1 MICRGFLVPAIF
13 LNVLGIVGV
22 RSVGKQLAASNEAK
36 AEPRKARPRRLRRGG
51 ALIEGKM
58 DIEKVCKN
66 LRLGSEKLA
75 LENAGKKNAALEAVA
90 RALDKNRELIIS
102 ANGEDVRLA
111 REAGTS
117 ESIIDRLLLDEKR
130 IDGIILSLREVIGQ
144 TDPVGEEVLGWK
156 TPNGMTIRQVRVPLG
171 VVAIIYESRP
181 NVTVDAFS
189 LAYKSGNAILLRGS
203 SSAYNSNKEIVHV
216 IKEALAS
223 VDGGVPE
230 AIELVEVLEHDH
242 SDVEQIL
249 NARGLIDV
257 CLPRG
262 GKKLIQNVVQN
273 AHVPVIET
281 GSGVCHLYV
290 DSEADLEMACRVAE
304 NAKIQRPSVCNAIE
318 CIVVHSVVAEKFL
331 PMLDATFAG
340 RVKLHADE
348 RAYKVLQKV
357 VSGVGRD
364 GSTGSATN
372 VVPATDMDFGN
383 EYLDYECCIKV
394 VDSIEEAI
402 SYINAHNTKHSES
415 IISESRANTR
425 LFQSMIDASCV
436 YVNASTRFTDGGE
449 FGFGAE
455 LGISTQKLH
464 ARGPMGIKALT
475 TTKYLIDGEGQIR

>member
-1 MICRGFLVPAIF
+1 MDIKSITDSLR
-13 LNVLGIVGV
+13 
-22 RSVGKQLAASNEAK
+22 AASQ
-36 AEPRKARPRRLRRGG
+36 
-51 ALIEGKM
+51 
-58 DIEKVCKN
+58 
-66 LRLGSEKLA
+66 KLA
-75 LENAGKKNAALEAVA
+75 LQNACKKNAALVAVA
-90 RALDKNRELIIS
+90 EALDKNRASIIA
-102 ANGEDVRLA
+102 ANDTDVKNA
-111 REAGTS
+111 RAAGIS
-117 ESIIDRLLLDEKR
+117 ESIIDRLLLDDKR
-130 IDGIILSLREVIGQ
+130 INGIIASLREVIGQ
-144 TDPVGEEVLGWK
+144 TDPVGEEVAGWK

-171 VVAIIYESRP
+171 VVALIYENRP

-203 SSAYNSNKEIVHV
+203 SSSYVSNVEIVRV
-216 IKEALAS
+216 IKEALAA

-230 AIELVEVLEHDH
+230 AIELVEVRDHDH
-242 SDVEQIL
+242 SDVDQIL
-249 NARGLIDV
+249 NAVGMIDV

-273 AHVPVIET
+273 ARVPVIET
-281 GSGVCHLYV
+281 GSGVCHLYI
-290 DSEADLEMACRVAE
+290 DSEADLEMAARIAE

-318 CIVVHSVVAEKFL
+318 CIVVHSAVAAKFL
-331 PMLDATFAG
+331 PMLEKTFAG

-348 RAYKVLQKV
+348 RAYEILSAV
-357 VSGVGRD
+357 VSVPEPVEGVE
-364 GSTGSATN
+364 TTLIKATSE
-372 VVPATDMDFGN
+372 DFGN

-402 SYINAHNTKHSES
+402 EYINTHNTKHSES

-425 LFQSMIDASCV
+425 LFQSMVDAACV

-464 ARGPMGIKALT
+464 ARGPMGIKVLT

>member
-1 MICRGFLVPAIF
+1 MDLKKTTDFL
-13 LNVLGIVGV
+13 
-22 RSVGKQLAASNEAK
+22 RSASQ
-36 AEPRKARPRRLRRGG
+36 
-51 ALIEGKM
+51 
-58 DIEKVCKN
+58 
-66 LRLGSEKLA
+66 KLA
-75 LENAGKKNAALEAVA
+75 LQNASEKNRALAAVA
-90 RALDKNRELIIS
+90 DALDKNRASIIS
-102 ANGEDVRLA
+102 ANKADIDAA
-111 REAGTS
+111 RANGMS
-117 ESIIDRLLLDEKR
+117 ESIIDRLLLNDKR
-130 IDGIILSLREVIGQ
+130 IDGIIESLRLVIGQ
-144 TDPVGEEVLGWK
+144 TDPVGEEVAGWK

-171 VVAIIYESRP
+171 VVAIIYENRP

-203 SSAYNSNKEIVHV
+203 SSSYKSNVEIVRV
-216 IKEALAS
+216 IREALAG
-223 VDGGVPE
+223 VEGGVAE
-230 AIELVEVLEHDH
+230 AIELVEVRDHDH
-242 SDVEQIL
+242 SDVDQIL
-249 NARGLIDV
+249 NAVGMIDV

-262 GKKLIQNVVQN
+262 GKKLIENVVRN
-273 AHVPVIET
+273 AKVPVIET

-290 DSEADLEMACRVAE
+290 DSEANLDMACTIAE

-318 CIVVHSVVAEKFL
+318 CIVVHKAVAEAFL
-331 PMLDATFAG
+331 PKLEAKFAG

-348 RAYKVLQKV
+348 RAIKHLK
-357 VSGVGRD
+357 D
-364 GSTGSATN
+364 AI
-372 VVPATDMDFGN
+372 PATDADFGN

-402 SYINAHNTKHSES
+402 SYINSHNTKHSES

-464 ARGPMGIKALT
+464 ARGPMGIKVLT